1 MVCFPLGK
9 MKALTYS
16 QAQEYSQAAS
26 LFTRVQAYNSAV
38 AALRA
43 QGYKDATYY
52 KFPTDKQHTQ
62 FILGQQLFVQNDPI
76 GAEAGLYDTVKQ
88 I

>member
-1 MVCFPLGK
+1 MVCFPIGK

-26 LFTRVQAYNSAV
+26 LFTRVQAYNSAIV
-38 AALRA
+38 ALRA
-43 QGYKDATYY
+43 QGYTNARYY
-52 KFPTDKQHTQ
+52 QFQSSQESSQ
-62 FILGQQLFVQNDPI
+62 FILGQQLFVQNDPV
-76 GAEAGLYDTVKQ
+76 GNAEGKYNTVKQ

>member
-16 QAQEYSQAAS
+16 QAQEYNQAAS
-26 LFTRVQAYNSAV
+26 LFTRVQAYNSAIV
-38 AALRA
+38 ALRA
-43 QGYKDATYY
+43 QGYKDAKYY
-52 KFPTDKQHTQ
+52 QFSSSQESSK
-62 FILGQQLFVQNDPI
+62 FILGQQLFVQNDPT
-76 GAEAGLYDTVKQ
+76 GAEAGHYDTVKQ

>member
-26 LFTRVQAYNSAV
+26 IFTRVQAYNSAIV
-38 AALRA
+38 ALRA
-43 QGYKDATYY
+43 QGYTDATYY
-52 KFPTDKQHTQ
+52 QFSSSQESAK
-62 FILGQQLFVQNDPI
+62 FILGQQLFVQNDPV
-76 GAEAGLYDTVKQ
+76 GAAAGQYDTVKQ

>member
-26 LFTRVQAYNSAV
+26 IFTRVQAYNSAIV
-38 AALRA
+38 ALRA
-43 QGYKDATYY
+43 QGYKDARYY
-52 KFPTDKQHTQ
+52 QFQSSQ
-62 FILGQQLFVQNDPI
+62 ESVRFILGQQLFVQNDPT
-76 GAEAGLYDTVKQ
+76 GAEAGLYNTVKE

>member
-16 QAQEYSQAAS
+16 QAQEYNQAAS
-26 LFTRVQAYNSAV
+26 LFTRVQAYNSAIV
-38 AALRA
+38 ALRA
-43 QGYKDATYY
+43 QGYKDAKYY
-52 KFPTDKQHTQ
+52 QFSSSQESSK
-62 FILGQQLFVQNDPI
+62 FILGQQLFVQNDPT
-76 GAEAGLYDTVKQ
+76 GAEAGQYDTVKQ